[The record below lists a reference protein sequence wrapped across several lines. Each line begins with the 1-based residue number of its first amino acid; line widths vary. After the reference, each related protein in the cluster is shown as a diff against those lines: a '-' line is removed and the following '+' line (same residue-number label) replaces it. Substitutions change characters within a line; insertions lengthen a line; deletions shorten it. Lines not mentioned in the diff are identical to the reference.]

1 MKDLKG
7 RVEITR
13 SGKPIIKG
21 TRIPVYAVL
30 DILSEGGGFEEV
42 KKKHP
47 ALVND
52 DIKAAIKF
60 ASLVLGNEED
70 SLYDA

>member
-7 RVEITR
+7 RVEITKA
-13 SGKPIIKG
+13 GKPIIKG
-21 TRIPVYAVL
+21 TRIPVYAIL
-30 DILSEGGGFEEV
+30 DILSDGGGFEEV

-47 ALVND
+47 VLKDD
-52 DIKAAIKF
+52 DIRAAIKF

-70 SLYDA
+70 SLYGA